1 MPNITEIVVAIE
13 ASGVEGVL
21 AALKQV
27 DGAQTTMANKTT
39 QLGKGTSQAASEGGN
54 ALVQFGQKWQGA
66 VAAVTTAALPIMA
79 VTKAVKAGI
88 EFTQEGASLDFA
100 ATKFDNLA
108 GSIGA
113 TGSVLLR
120 DLRAASRGVKSDFE
134 LMGLASN
141 LMAMR
146 LAKTPEDVVRLTA
159 VAGAMNMDMSQLTM
173 TLTNM
178 SKLRLD
184 QLGLS
189 VEGVTSRF
197 EELKKSGTMTD
208 QEAWF
213 QAVVG
218 AGEEA
223 IGIMG
228 HVADTDA
235 GAWARMSANQKTYW
249 DNAKK
254 NTSAVGVVWAD
265 FWGKVYG
272 DKNQLN
278 EAKNSF
284 QDLLKAGALAP
295 EIVAKYNKELAQY
308 AVESQI
314 TGMNEDFTA
323 MFLRENEQQIKNAQ
337 ATWERIQGSYAWRGI
352 AEGAGGMSGLIS
364 GNFDTKQFQ
373 DLKLDLITNQSL
385 AKVAEMRAGYAAI
398 GADWESMAKM
408 AIKYDEVLYDIT
420 ANNKDLAE
428 LQAIVD
434 GTSDSFYGQA
444 MSVEEAKQAI
454 EGLTETNNGLE
465 KAMAQVAAN
474 MTLSMMQASMEIGG
488 YTESEIAALTQY
500 MVDAGMITQ
509 AAADK
514 MAIDFTA
521 AMNLANSL
529 ELEAKI
535 GEILADTT
543 KYENGLAIVDNMLID
558 AKTGEILA
566 DITKYLAGMSEADL
580 AKLDPRIVEIL
591 AAIGPYLD
599 ALLALPDPEDK
610 EVDVSL
616 NYKDPGHV
624 PDVPQSVDVWVNYTG
639 GTAFQTA
646 IGGPVYPGQTRTW
659 NEPGREGEMLI
670 PSQYGRVLSNH
681 EVAQV
686 IRESLQPEAGGST
699 KQNAPQTQKNISVTV
714 NAAVANDYDLDK
726 LTREIVRRIN
736 A

>member
-1 MPNITEIVVAIE
+1 MSNITEIVVAIE
-13 ASGVEGVL
+13 ATGTEAVL

-39 QLGKGTSQAASEGGN
+39 QLGKGTSQATSEGGN
-54 ALVQFGQKWQGA
+54 ALIQFGQKWQGA

-113 TGSVLLR
+113 TGSKLLS
-120 DLRAASRGVKSDFE
+120 DLRTASRGVKSDFE

-189 VEGVTSRF
+189 VEGVTTRF
-197 EELKKSGTMTD
+197 EALKKAGGMTE

-223 IGIMG
+223 IGVMG
-228 HVADTDA
+228 HIADTDA
-235 GAWARMSANQKTYW
+235 GTWARMSANQKTYW
-249 DNAKK
+249 DNIKRDTSSAGATWAEFWGNAYGDNNKIREAKK
-254 NTSAVGVVWAD
+254 
-265 FWGKVYG
+265 
-272 DKNQLN
+272 
-278 EAKNSF
+278 SF
-284 QDLLKAGALAP
+284 QELIDAGLIP
-295 EIVAKYNKELAQY
+295 DDLAQKY
-308 AVESQI
+308 KDSVPKYEGFVQDAAKI
-314 TGMNEDFTA
+314 FFKN
-323 MFLRENEQQIKNAQ
+323 NEQLIKNAQ
-337 ATWERIQGSYAWRGI
+337 DTADRIAASYAWRGTS
-352 AEGAGGMSGLIS
+352 ELGGVSGLMSGMGDLS
-364 GNFDTKQFQ
+364 SLQE
-373 DLKLDLITNQSL
+373 LKLDLITNESL

-408 AIKYDEVLYDIT
+408 AIEYDEVLYDVT

-444 MSVEEAKQAI
+444 MSVEEAKGAI
-454 EGLTETNNGLE
+454 VGLTETNAGLE
-465 KAMAQVAAN
+465 RSMAQVAAN

-488 YTESEIAALTQY
+488 YTESEIAALTQF
-500 MVDAGMITQ
+500 MVDAGMISAE
-509 AAADK
+509 AAERMKTDY
-514 MAIDFTA
+514 IA

-543 KYENGLAIVDNMLID
+543 NYENGLAIVDNMLVD
-558 AKTGEILA
+558 AKTGEVLA

-580 AKLDPRIVEIL
+580 AKLDPKIVEIL
-591 AAIGPYLD
+591 AEIGPYLAD
-599 ALLALPDPEDK
+599 LLALPDPDGK
-610 EVDVSL
+610 DVTITATY
-616 NYKDPGHV
+616 NDPGFV
-624 PDVPQSVDVWVNYTG
+624 PDVPNSVDIWVNYVGNGLEMRATG
-639 GTAFQTA
+639 GS
-646 IGGPVYPGQTRTW
+646 VYPGNNYLWQ
-659 NEPGREGEMLI
+659 EPGREGELLL
-670 PSQYGRVLSNH
+670 PEKYGRVLSNM

-686 IRESLQPEAGGST
+686 VRGALTGGESGGTSREKPNVTTNNYYTLNMPTSSNPADVGMAFELMQSLGG
-699 KQNAPQTQKNISVTV
+699 
-714 NAAVANDYDLDK
+714 AV
-726 LTREIVRRIN
+726 
-736 A
+736 